1 MQERVGPLLVG
12 SGQPRTLGR
21 ATVPGMTTAQLPT
34 LRLGGRHFS
43 VVLPNRR
50 DPRLHLAAV
59 IISIHIIGVTALG
72 FQVSV
77 PQILAAIVA
86 CALIEVG
93 WTLYQT
99 GNLVWPASA
108 LLTGSGIALILR
120 VVGTE
125 SGDYWSWRGWYLFAA
140 VGALALF
147 TKYVVRYH
155 GTHVFN
161 PSNVALVAV
170 FLLMGSSRV
179 EPLDFWWAPLD
190 GWMLAAYAVILA
202 GGLLITSRMGLLPMA
217 GAFWVTLV
225 AGLGLLAVSGHCITA
240 RWALQPV
247 CGSEFWWVLATSP
260 EILIFLF
267 FMITDPKTIPAGRV
281 ARVVFA
287 VGIALLC
294 TLLIAPQTT
303 EFGAKVALL
312 AGLVL
317 MSPLRR
323 FFDRYFPEAV
333 DRSRLGE
340 FVAAVTT
347 SGGVDIG
354 SSRTF
359 IRGGIGAS
367 LVIGVGI
374 LVVVAGAPAR
384 EPAQAVPALQ
394 EVAVDVVVD
403 PATLPAP
410 TIDAEVAALNSDIDA
425 ETADDLAMMLA
436 ENLEIEAEAMRR
448 RERVLLLSVDF
459 GARLAEMQ
467 RRVDRS
473 MATGEWVAADYR
485 FDTLHLRVV
494 VTAGGQGADLGF
506 DATGV
511 IDATTYDAYGVELRR
526 NSGPFA
532 STFVLR
538 QGNAAR
544 WLILDEVDVVEGL
557 TTLGLGRGDGRV
569 LTVPGEYPS
578 IMAAIEAAPDGAVV
592 EIAPGRYTETVTV
605 TRPLKLRGLGG
616 KDAAQLVGD
625 GQGPVIEIA
634 GTINVT
640 VEGLAVSNGRVG
652 ILVRESQGVV
662 ISQNVVENNELRGID
677 VINAS
682 AEIVG
687 NMIRGTQAPFGIG
700 IHIANAS
707 AWPSSVVEDNLVEAN
722 GRAGITTNFANVLI
736 RRNTVR
742 ANGGRGISV
751 REMSVVRL
759 VDNEIVENRGTE
771 VLVID
776 GSTAQ
781 LEGNTIDASSVLGHV
796 VPIPIQVEFYAAAD
810 LIENVIGP
818 HAPCAI
824 SIGMGS
830 EISGEGNRWPGDLSG
845 CDPLPMGLFA
855 GGG

>member
-1 MQERVGPLLVG
+1 MSILV
-12 SGQPRTLGR
+12 
-21 ATVPGMTTAQLPT
+21 
-34 LRLGGRHFS
+34 
-43 VVLPNRR
+43 
-50 DPRLHLAAV
+50 
-59 IISIHIIGVTALG
+59 IGVSELG
-72 FQVSV
+72 FRVSV
-77 PQILAAIVA
+77 PQILAALVTA
-86 CALIEVG
+86 ALIEAG
-93 WTLYQT
+93 WTLYRT
-99 GNLVWPASA
+99 GKLVWPASA
-108 LLTGSGIALILR
+108 LNTAAGIALILR
-120 VVGTE
+120 VVGTD
-125 SGDYWSWRGWYLFAA
+125 SNDLWTWRGWYLFALVA
-140 VGALALF
+140 AFALF
-147 TKYVVRYH
+147 TKYAIRYR
-155 GTHVFN
+155 GAHVFN
-161 PSNVALVAV
+161 PSNVALVV
-170 FLLMGSSRV
+170 IFLLLGSSRV
-179 EPLDFWWAPLD
+179 EPLDFWWAPITEP
-190 GWMLAAYAVILA
+190 WMVAAYAIIIA
-202 GGLLITSRMGLLPMA
+202 GGLFILSRLDFLPIPL
-217 GAFWVTLV
+217 AFWL
-225 AGLGLLAVSGHCITA
+225 AFAAALGLLAASGHCITA

-247 CGSEFWWVLATSP
+247 CGSEFWWVVVVSP
-260 EILIFLF
+260 EILFFLF
-267 FMITDPKTIPAGRV
+267 FMITDPKTIPNGRV
-281 ARVVFA
+281 ARVVWA
-287 VGIALLC
+287 VAIAVLC

-312 AGLVL
+312 AGLAL
-317 MSPLRR
+317 LSPLRSL
-323 FFDRYFPEAV
+323 FDRSFPEAV

-354 SSRTF
+354 LSRTF

-374 LVVVAGAPAR
+374 LVVIAGAPAR

-410 TIDAEVAALNSDIDA
+410 TIDAEVAALNIDIDA

-436 ENLEIEAEAMRR
+436 ENLEIESEAMRR
-448 RERVLLLSVDF
+448 REEVLLLSVDF

-473 MATGEWVAADYR
+473 MATGQWLAADYR

-494 VTAGGQGADLGF
+494 VTAGGQGAHLGF

-511 IDATTYDAYGVELRR
+511 IDATIYDADGVELRR
-526 NSGPFA
+526 NTAPFA
-532 STFVLR
+532 STFVLI
-538 QGNAAR
+538 QGNGDR
-544 WLILDEVDVVEGL
+544 WLILDEVAEVEGL
-557 TTLGLGRGDGRV
+557 ATLGLARGEGRV
-569 LTVPGEYPS
+569 LTVPSEYPS
-578 IMAAIEAAPDGAVV
+578 IMAAIEAAPDGAVL
-592 EIAPGRYTETVTV
+592 EIAPGRYTETVTI
-605 TRPLKLRGLGG
+605 TRPLTLRGAGG

-625 GQGPVIEIA
+625 GQGPVIEIV

-662 ISQNVVENNELRGID
+662 ISQNVVENNELRGIH

-687 NMIRGTQAPFGIG
+687 NVIRGTQAPFGIG

-707 AWPSSVVEDNLVEAN
+707 AWPRSVVEDNLVEAN

-751 REMSVVRL
+751 TEMSVVRV
-759 VDNEIVENRGTE
+759 VDNEVVDNHGTE

-781 LEGNTIDASSVLGHV
+781 LEGNTIDASSVPGHE

-810 LIENVIGP
+810 LIENIIGP
-818 HAPCAI
+818 HARCAI

-830 EISGEGNRWPGDLSG
+830 EISGEGNRWPGDPSG

-855 GGG
+855 GSG